1 MKQKKA
7 LITGITGQDGSY
19 LAEHLISLGYEVHG
33 IVRRVALEDPTHHLW
48 RLLPITDRLNFHSGT
63 LESFPALYKIM
74 RDVQP
79 DECYHLA
86 SQSFVSISFEDEF
99 STMQTNING
108 THYLLAAIKD
118 TSPECRFYFAGSS
131 EMFGKVEET
140 PQRETTRFHP
150 RSVYGITKVAGFELT
165 RNYREAYDLFTCTG
179 ILFNHESPRR
189 GYEFVTRKISSTA
202 ARIKLGLETELRLGN
217 IDAKRDWGFSGEYV
231 RMMQS
236 MLQQDN
242 PDDYVIGTGETHSV
256 REFMQIVFEE
266 LKLNYEDYL
275 VVDPRFYRPA
285 EVEILVADPSK
296 AREKLGWEPKV
307 TFEELAL
314 SMVRSDYENL
324 SKNKHI

>member
-1 MKQKKA
+1 MQ
-7 LITGITGQDGSY
+7 T
-19 LAEHLISLGYEVHG
+19 
-33 IVRRVALEDPTHHLW
+33 
-48 RLLPITDRLNFHSGT
+48 
-63 LESFPALYKIM
+63 
-74 RDVQP
+74 

-86 SQSFVSISFEDEF
+86 SHIFVSISFEDEF

-165 RNYREAYDLFTCTG
+165 RNFREAYDLFTCTG

-202 ARIKLGLETELRLGN
+202 ARIKLGLEKELRLGN

-231 RMMQS
+231 RMMHS

-275 VVDPRFYRPA
+275 VIDPRFYRPA
-285 EVEILVADPSK
+285 EVEILVADSSK

-307 TFEELAL
+307 SFEELAL

-324 SKNKHI
+324 SNGTHI